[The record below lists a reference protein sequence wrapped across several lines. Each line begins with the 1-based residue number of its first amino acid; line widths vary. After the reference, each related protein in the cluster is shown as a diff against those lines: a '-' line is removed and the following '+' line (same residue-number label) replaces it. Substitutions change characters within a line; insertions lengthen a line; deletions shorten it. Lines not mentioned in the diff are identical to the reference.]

1 MNQLKF
7 LALSLCM
14 FLCISIYGQD
24 TISDPANPQDITTWH
39 GKTIILFSPHE
50 DDDLAAAGTM
60 AKLIKNG
67 NKIFIVLYTNGN
79 KGTHDLDMTSE
90 RLAQIRKKEDLAANK
105 ILGIPQ
111 ENIFF
116 LGYDDGM
123 LEYVPQ
129 KEIVEKVCWF
139 IRKYRPDAIFTMD
152 PGSKYSIWHKTDH
165 RASALLTVDGAR
177 AAAYHLYFPQHLTK
191 EGLQSYTVRDWFF
204 YESDGIVIDGNYKT
218 DITDV
223 AELKWQAACQHTSQV
238 GKGNMKYTGPGM
250 DPEDKEKLKIM
261 ITKDSDGK
269 VYEQFRRVQESLSY

>member
-1 MNQLKF
+1 
-7 LALSLCM
+7 M
-14 FLCISIYGQD
+14 FLCGNIYGQNP
-24 TISDPANPQDITTWH
+24 ISDPANPEDITTWH
-39 GKTIILFSPHE
+39 RKTIIFFSPHE

-67 NKIFIVLYTNGN
+67 NKVLIVLYTNGN

-90 RLAQIRKKEDLAANK
+90 RLARIRKQEDLAANK

-177 AAAYHLYFPQHLTK
+177 AAAYHLYFPQHLTN
-191 EGLQSYTVRDWFF
+191 EGLQSYAIRDWLF
-204 YESDGIVIDGNYKT
+204 YESDGPVIDGNYKV

-223 AELKWQAACQHTSQV
+223 ADLKWQAACQHTSQT
-238 GKGNMKYTGPGM
+238 GKGNMKYTGPEM
-250 DPEDKEKLKIM
+250 APEDKEKQKEIIAKDANGKI
-261 ITKDSDGK
+261 
-269 VYEQFRRVQESLSY
+269 YEHFRRLQESLSY